1 MNILIIG
8 SGGRE
13 HALAWKLAQSK
24 SIEKIYVA
32 PGNGGTYLEKKC
44 ENIDILPL
52 QFEELTNFV
61 ETKKIDLTV
70 VGPEL
75 PLSEG
80 IVDFFKSKNLNIIG
94 PNKDAAKIESSKT
107 FAKALMLE
115 AQIPTGSFH
124 IAENYKQI
132 LKYIQTTSFPVV
144 IKYDGLAQGKG
155 VFIAKNKKDAEKYID
170 EIFIEKKFGENPLVI
185 LEEFLTG
192 EEASYIVL
200 TDGEHILPLATSQ
213 DHKQIYDNDLGPNT
227 GGMGAYSPAPILE
240 GKHSTYTLNHIIKPL
255 INTFQKK
262 GISYKG
268 FIYAGL
274 MITDKGIKV
283 LEFNCRLGDPETQPI
298 LMRLENDLSDMF
310 IACMNNTLNE
320 VTAKWSDNF
329 AISVVMA
336 SKGYPDK
343 YEKGYEIK
351 GLEKLEKEEDI
362 KVFHSGTKFINGKIV
377 TNGGRVLSVTAKD
390 KTIRSSIEKVYKAI
404 KNIDFKNAYF
414 RTDIGFKALR
424 RNKK

>member
-1 MNILIIG
+1 MKILIIG

-13 HALAWKLAQSK
+13 HALAWKLAQSNNV
-24 SIEKIYVA
+24 EKIYVA
-32 PGNGGTYLEKKC
+32 PGNGGTHLEEKC

-52 QFEELTNFV
+52 HFEELTIFAESRKV
-61 ETKKIDLTV
+61 DLTV

-80 IVDFFKSKNLNIIG
+80 IVDFFKSKNLKIIG
-94 PNKDAAKIESSKT
+94 PNKDAAKIESSKI
-107 FAKALMLE
+107 FAKELMLE
-115 AQIPTGSFH
+115 AQIPTGSFR
-124 IAENYKQI
+124 IAESYKQI
-132 LKYIQTTSFPVV
+132 LKYIQATSFPVV

-155 VFIAKNKKDAEKYID
+155 VFIAKNKKNAEKYID
-170 EIFIEKKFGENPLVI
+170 EIFIEKKFGENPIVF
-185 LEEFLTG
+185 LEEYLTG
-192 EEASYIVL
+192 EEASYMVL
-200 TDGEHILPLATSQ
+200 TDGEHILPLASSQ

-227 GGMGAYSPAPILE
+227 GGMGAYSPAPVLE
-240 GKHSTYTLNHIIKPL
+240 GKHSTYTLNHIMKPL

-274 MITDKGIKV
+274 MITDRGIKV

-298 LMRLENDLSDMF
+298 LMRLESDLLDQL
-310 IACMNNTLNE
+310 IKCHDGCLDLVYPT
-320 VTAKWSDNF
+320 WSDAF
-329 AISVVMA
+329 ATTVVMV

-343 YEKGYEIK
+343 YEKGFEIK
-351 GLEKLEKEEDI
+351 GLEKFEKDENI

-377 TNGGRVLSVTAKD
+377 TDGGRVLSVTAKD
-390 KTIRSSIEKVYKAI
+390 RTIESSIEKVYKAI
-404 KNIDFKNAYF
+404 KNIDFKNAYY

-424 RNKK
+424 RNER

>member
-32 PGNGGTYLEKKC
+32 PGNGGTCLEEKC

-61 ETKKIDLTV
+61 ETKKVDFTV

-94 PNKDAAKIESSKT
+94 PNRKAAQIESSKT
-107 FAKALMLE
+107 FAKSLMKE
-115 AQIPTGSFH
+115 ANIPTGFFKVADDYNKSINMLNSLDFPLV
-124 IAENYKQI
+124 
-132 LKYIQTTSFPVV
+132 LKF
-144 IKYDGLAQGKG
+144 DGLAQGKG
-155 VFIAKNKKDAEKYID
+155 VFMAENKKSAEKWLFNVFK
-170 EIFIEKKFGENPLVI
+170 EEKFGKNPIVLFEEYLV
-185 LEEFLTG
+185 G

-213 DHKQIYDNDLGPNT
+213 DHKQIYNNDKGPNT
-227 GGMGAYSPAPILE
+227 GGMGAYSPAPVLE

-255 INTFQKK
+255 INRLQKK

-274 MITDKGIKV
+274 MITNKGIKV

-320 VTAKWSDNF
+320 VTAKWSDDF

-336 SKGYPDK
+336 SKGYPNA
-343 YEKGYEIK
+343 YEKGYEIY
-351 GLEKLEKEEDI
+351 GLDTLKNNNI
-362 KVFHSGTKFINGKIV
+362 KVFHSGTKYSNGKVI

-390 KTIRSSIEKVYKAI
+390 KTIENAIKKVYNAI
-404 KNIDFKNAYF
+404 KVIHFENAYF
-414 RTDIGFKALR
+414 RTDIGYKALR
-424 RNKK
+424 GCKNE